1 LGISVKMFN
10 GQNVPV
16 NTYNRPDIVFS
27 MLDDAMTGATIE
39 GRKLKQLADAAG
51 VDDAQLETLH
61 AIFRLS
67 TKLEAP
73 RLVREAEGSLKQ
85 STKGFTLDN
94 TLSKAFNLARGMVS
108 KEYVAAEAALRYAAM
123 GKGRIVSMILKD
135 KRSADIIYNV
145 LSDETRV
152 AESDALYLAQSV
164 MKFIAGDLARA
175 GVNFDEA
182 VVTDEYI
189 ENYWKQQGV
198 VFDFE
203 EPRP

>member
-1 LGISVKMFN
+1 
-10 GQNVPV
+10 
-16 NTYNRPDIVFS
+16 
-27 MLDDAMTGATIE
+27 
-39 GRKLKQLADAAG
+39 
-51 VDDAQLETLH
+51 
-61 AIFRLS
+61 
-67 TKLEAP
+67 
-73 RLVREAEGSLKQ
+73 
-85 STKGFTLDN
+85 
-94 TLSKAFNLARGMVS
+94 
-108 KEYVAAEAALRYAAM
+108 M